1 MGRTTC
7 TESQCLYKG
16 DLYLT
21 LPFYLRLYEDASFLI
36 LSSPLVT
43 DIIGRHVISAIW
55 GIVK

>member
-21 LPFYLRLYEDASFLI
+21 LPFYLRLYEDVSFLI